1 MFCKNCGSKLDDDA
15 VFCEKCG
22 TAIKRTA
29 SLDFAKDSTTQ
40 ESSSSNQ
47 ISNELTNENSTVAVT
62 KPKNR
67 RIIALVVALT
77 VIVAAVIFFALNKST
92 FDVSDP
98 RAESNFNNGGKL
110 AFDDKALYFI
120 GLYEENDSETCV
132 YSTSY
137 TGTNKALVSSNPNIS
152 RIRIVNGKI
161 LYATYEDDTYKIG
174 LMEKDG
180 SEDTVLVELTN
191 DSDNYLNDFS
201 ASDTTLYY
209 LYNDELRMRPMSDG
223 EDSLLLDNVEDFILV
238 GDTIYYATESSIFS
252 YNIKKAESVE
262 ICSSKAYNLVLCDE
276 NIYFKN
282 DNGIYRVSLTGKESA
297 ELIVK
302 DSKVGNFVIDGDNIY
317 YLQTL
322 ETDEITELAKYFDE
336 DEYFSYALVMI
347 GSGQIKRD
355 PKAGGPAESVDSN
368 QPLSTALFVYPDGM
382 YSRTSI
388 FSDTLSLVEFE

>member
-1 MFCKNCGSKLDDDA
+1 
-15 VFCEKCG
+15 
-22 TAIKRTA
+22 
-29 SLDFAKDSTTQ
+29 
-40 ESSSSNQ
+40 
-47 ISNELTNENSTVAVT
+47 
-62 KPKNR
+62 
-67 RIIALVVALT
+67 
-77 VIVAAVIFFALNKST
+77 
-92 FDVSDP
+92 
-98 RAESNFNNGGKL
+98 
-110 AFDDKALYFI
+110 
-120 GLYEENDSETCV
+120 
-132 YSTSY
+132 
-137 TGTNKALVSSNPNIS
+137 
-152 RIRIVNGKI
+152 
-161 LYATYEDDTYKIG
+161 
-174 LMEKDG
+174 MEKDG

-252 YNIKKAESVE
+252 YNIKKEESVE

-276 NIYFKN
+276 NLYFKN

-322 ETDEITELAKYFDE
+322 ETDEITELAKYIDE
-336 DEYFSYALVMI
+336 DEYFTYALAMI
-347 GSGQIKRD
+347 GSGQIKRV

>member
-29 SLDFAKDSTTQ
+29 SLDSAKDSIAQ
-40 ESSSSNQ
+40 ESSSNNQ
-47 ISNELTNENSTVAVT
+47 ISNESANENPTATVA
-62 KPKNR
+62 KPKSR
-67 RIIALVVALT
+67 RIIALVAALA
-77 VIVAAVIFFALNKST
+77 VIVFVAIFFALNKST
-92 FDVSDP
+92 FGVSDP
-98 RAESNFNNGGKL
+98 RVESNFNNGGKL

-120 GLYEENDSETCV
+120 GLYDENDSETCV

-137 TGTNKALVSSNPNIS
+137 TGTNKSLVSSNPNIS
-152 RIRIVNGKI
+152 RIRIANGKI

-174 LMEKDG
+174 LMGKDG
-180 SEDTVLVELTN
+180 SDDNILVELTN

-209 LYNDELRMRPMSDG
+209 LYNDELRMRPMNDG
-223 EDSLLLDNVEDFILV
+223 EDTLLLDNVEDFILA

-252 YNIKKAESVE
+252 YDIKKAESVE
-262 ICSSKAYNLVLCDE
+262 ICSSEAYNLVLCDE
-276 NIYFKN
+276 KIYFKN

-322 ETDEITELAKYFDE
+322 ETDEITELAKYIDE
-336 DEYFSYALVMI
+336 DEYFTYALAMI
-347 GSGQIKRD
+347 GSGQIKRV
-355 PKAGGPAESVDSN
+355 PKAGGPAESADSN

>member
-29 SLDFAKDSTTQ
+29 SLDLTKDSATQ

-47 ISNELTNENSTVAVT
+47 ISNELTNENSTAAVT

-67 RIIALVVALT
+67 RIIAVVVALA
-77 VIVAAVIFFALNKST
+77 VIVPAVIFFALNKST
-92 FDVSDP
+92 FGVSDP

-120 GLYEENDSETCV
+120 GLYDENDSETCV

-137 TGTNKALVSSNPNIS
+137 AGTDKVLISSNPDIG

-180 SEDTVLVELTN
+180 SDDNILVELTN

-209 LYNDELRMRPMSDG
+209 LYNDELRMHPMSDG
-223 EDSLLLDNVEDFILV
+223 EDSLLLDNVEDFILA

-252 YNIKKAESVE
+252 YDIKKAESVE
-262 ICSSKAYNLVLCDE
+262 ICSSEAYNLVLCDE
-276 NIYFKN
+276 KIYFKN
-282 DNGIYRVSLTGKESA
+282 DNGIYRVPLTGKESA
-297 ELIVK
+297 ELIAK

-322 ETDEITELAKYFDE
+322 ETDEITELAKYIDE

-347 GSGQIKRD
+347 GSGQIKRV

-368 QPLSTALFVYPDGM
+368 QLLSTALFVYPDGM

>member
-262 ICSSKAYNLVLCDE
+262 ICSSKAYNLILCDE
-276 NIYFKN
+276 NIW
-282 DNGIYRVSLTGKESA
+282 
-297 ELIVK
+297 LI
-302 DSKVGNFVIDGDNIY
+302 
-317 YLQTL
+317 
-322 ETDEITELAKYFDE
+322 A
-336 DEYFSYALVMI
+336 
-347 GSGQIKRD
+347 
-355 PKAGGPAESVDSN
+355 
-368 QPLSTALFVYPDGM
+368 
-382 YSRTSI
+382 
-388 FSDTLSLVEFE
+388 

>member
-29 SLDFAKDSTTQ
+29 SFDLATDSTTQ
-40 ESSSSNQ
+40 ESNSNNQ
-47 ISNELTNENSTVAVT
+47 ISNESANENSTATVA
-62 KPKNR
+62 KPKSR
-67 RIIALVVALT
+67 RIIALVAVLA
-77 VIVAAVIFFALNKST
+77 VIVFVAIFFALNKST
-92 FDVSDP
+92 FGVSDP
-98 RAESNFNNGGKL
+98 RVESNFNNGGKL

-120 GLYEENDSETCV
+120 GLYDENDSETCV

-137 TGTNKALVSSNPNIS
+137 TGTNKSLVSSNPNIS
-152 RIRIVNGKI
+152 RIRIANGKI

-174 LMEKDG
+174 LMGKDG
-180 SEDTVLVELTN
+180 SDDNILVELTN

-209 LYNDELRMRPMSDG
+209 LYNDELRMRPMNDG
-223 EDSLLLDNVEDFILV
+223 EDTLLLDNVEDFILA

-252 YNIKKAESVE
+252 YDIKKAESVE
-262 ICSSKAYNLVLCDE
+262 ICSSEAYNLVLCDE
-276 NIYFKN
+276 KIYFKN

-322 ETDEITELAKYFDE
+322 ETDEITELAKYIDE
-336 DEYFSYALVMI
+336 DEYFTYALAMI
-347 GSGQIKRD
+347 GSGQIKRV
-355 PKAGGPAESVDSN
+355 PKVGGPAESVDSN

>member
-29 SLDFAKDSTTQ
+29 SLDSAKDSIAQ
-40 ESSSSNQ
+40 ESSSNNQ
-47 ISNELTNENSTVAVT
+47 ISNESANENPTATVA
-62 KPKNR
+62 KPKSR
-67 RIIALVVALT
+67 RIIALVAALA
-77 VIVAAVIFFALNKST
+77 VIVFVAIFFALNKST
-92 FDVSDP
+92 FGVSDP
-98 RAESNFNNGGKL
+98 RVESNFNNGGKL

-120 GLYEENDSETCV
+120 GLYDENDSETCV

-137 TGTNKALVSSNPNIS
+137 TGTNKSLVSSNPNIS
-152 RIRIVNGKI
+152 RIRIANGKI

-174 LMEKDG
+174 LMGKDG
-180 SEDTVLVELTN
+180 SDDNILVELTN

-209 LYNDELRMRPMSDG
+209 LYNDELRMRPMNDG
-223 EDSLLLDNVEDFILV
+223 EDSLLLDNVEDFILA

-252 YNIKKAESVE
+252 YDIKKAESVE

-276 NIYFKN
+276 KIYFKN

-347 GSGQIKRD
+347 GSGQIKRV
-355 PKAGGPAESVDSN
+355 PKAGGPAELVDSN

>member
-29 SLDFAKDSTTQ
+29 SLDSAKDSIAQ
-40 ESSSSNQ
+40 ESSSNNQ
-47 ISNELTNENSTVAVT
+47 ISNESANENPTATVA
-62 KPKNR
+62 KPKSR
-67 RIIALVVALT
+67 RIIALVAALA
-77 VIVAAVIFFALNKST
+77 VIVFVAIFFALNKST
-92 FDVSDP
+92 FGVSDP
-98 RAESNFNNGGKL
+98 RVESNFNSGGKL

-120 GLYEENDSETCV
+120 GLYDENDSETCV

-137 TGTNKALVSSNPNIS
+137 TGTNKSLVSSNPNIS
-152 RIRIVNGKI
+152 RIRIANGKI

-174 LMEKDG
+174 LMGKDG
-180 SEDTVLVELTN
+180 SDDNILVELTN

-209 LYNDELRMRPMSDG
+209 LYNDELRMRPMNDG
-223 EDSLLLDNVEDFILV
+223 EDTLLLDNVEDFILA

-262 ICSSKAYNLVLCDE
+262 ICSSEAYNLVLCDE
-276 NIYFKN
+276 KIYFKN

-322 ETDEITELAKYFDE
+322 ETDEITELAKYIDE
-336 DEYFSYALVMI
+336 DEYFTYALAMI
-347 GSGQIKRD
+347 GSGQIKRV

-368 QPLSTALFVYPDGM
+368 QSLSTALFVYPDGM

>member
-29 SLDFAKDSTTQ
+29 SFDLATDSTTQ
-40 ESSSSNQ
+40 ESNSNNQ
-47 ISNELTNENSTVAVT
+47 ISNESANENSTATVA
-62 KPKNR
+62 KPKSR
-67 RIIALVVALT
+67 RIIALVAVLA
-77 VIVAAVIFFALNKST
+77 VIVFVAIFFALNKST
-92 FDVSDP
+92 FGVSDP
-98 RAESNFNNGGKL
+98 RVESNFNNGGKL

-120 GLYEENDSETCV
+120 GLYDENDSETCV

-137 TGTNKALVSSNPNIS
+137 TGTNKSLVSSNPNIS
-152 RIRIVNGKI
+152 RIRIANGKI

-174 LMEKDG
+174 LMGKDG
-180 SEDTVLVELTN
+180 SDDNILVELTN

-209 LYNDELRMRPMSDG
+209 LYNDELRMRSMNDG
-223 EDSLLLDNVEDFILV
+223 EDTLLLDNVEDFILA

-252 YNIKKAESVE
+252 YDIKKAESVE
-262 ICSSKAYNLVLCDE
+262 ICSSEAYNLVLCDE
-276 NIYFKN
+276 KIYFKN

-322 ETDEITELAKYFDE
+322 ETDEITELAKYIDE
-336 DEYFSYALVMI
+336 DEYFTYALAMI
-347 GSGQIKRD
+347 GSGQIKRV
-355 PKAGGPAESVDSN
+355 PKVGGPAESVDSN

>member
-1 MFCKNCGSKLDDDA
+1 M
-15 VFCEKCG
+15 
-22 TAIKRTA
+22 
-29 SLDFAKDSTTQ
+29 
-40 ESSSSNQ
+40 
-47 ISNELTNENSTVAVT
+47 
-62 KPKNR
+62 
-67 RIIALVVALT
+67 
-77 VIVAAVIFFALNKST
+77 
-92 FDVSDP
+92 SDP
-98 RAESNFNNGGKL
+98 RVESNFNNGGKL

-120 GLYEENDSETCV
+120 GLYDENDSETCV

-137 TGTNKALVSSNPNIS
+137 TGTNKSLVSSNPNIS
-152 RIRIVNGKI
+152 RIRIANGKI

-180 SEDTVLVELTN
+180 SNDNVLVELTN

-209 LYNDELRMRPMSDG
+209 LYNDELRMQPMSDG
-223 EDSLLLDNVEDFILV
+223 EDSLLLDNVEDFILA

-252 YNIKKAESVE
+252 YDIKKAESVE
-262 ICSSKAYNLVLCDE
+262 ICSSEAYNLVLCDE
-276 NIYFKN
+276 KIYFKN

-322 ETDEITELAKYFDE
+322 ETDEITELAKYIDE
-336 DEYFSYALVMI
+336 DEYFTHALAMI
-347 GSGQIKRD
+347 GSGQIKRV
-355 PKAGGPAESVDSN
+355 PKAGGSAESVDSN

>member
-1 MFCKNCGSKLDDDA
+1 M
-15 VFCEKCG
+15 
-22 TAIKRTA
+22 
-29 SLDFAKDSTTQ
+29 
-40 ESSSSNQ
+40 
-47 ISNELTNENSTVAVT
+47 
-62 KPKNR
+62 
-67 RIIALVVALT
+67 VVALT

-262 ICSSKAYNLVLCDE
+262 ICSSKAYNLILCDE

-322 ETDEITELAKYFDE
+322 ETDEITELAKYIDE
-336 DEYFSYALVMI
+336 DEYFTYALAMI
-347 GSGQIKRD
+347 GSGQIKRV

>member
-1 MFCKNCGSKLDDDA
+1 MLFRS
-15 VFCEKCG
+15 
-22 TAIKRTA
+22 
-29 SLDFAKDSTTQ
+29 
-40 ESSSSNQ
+40 
-47 ISNELTNENSTVAVT
+47 
-62 KPKNR
+62 
-67 RIIALVVALT
+67 
-77 VIVAAVIFFALNKST
+77 
-92 FDVSDP
+92 
-98 RAESNFNNGGKL
+98 
-110 AFDDKALYFI
+110 
-120 GLYEENDSETCV
+120 
-132 YSTSY
+132 
-137 TGTNKALVSSNPNIS
+137 
-152 RIRIVNGKI
+152 
-161 LYATYEDDTYKIG
+161 
-174 LMEKDG
+174 
-180 SEDTVLVELTN
+180 LVELTN

-209 LYNDELRMRPMSDG
+209 LYNDELRMRPMNDG
-223 EDSLLLDNVEDFILV
+223 EDSLLLDNVEDFILA

-252 YNIKKAESVE
+252 YDIKKAESVE
-262 ICSSKAYNLVLCDE
+262 ICSSKAYNLVLCNE
-276 NIYFKN
+276 KIYFKN
-282 DNGIYRVSLTGKESA
+282 DNGIYRVSLAGKESA

-347 GSGQIKRD
+347 GSGQIKRV

>member
-29 SLDFAKDSTTQ
+29 SLDSAKDSIAQ
-40 ESSSSNQ
+40 ESSSNNQ
-47 ISNELTNENSTVAVT
+47 ISNESANENPTATVA
-62 KPKNR
+62 KPKSR
-67 RIIALVVALT
+67 RIVALVAALA
-77 VIVAAVIFFALNKST
+77 VIVFVAIFFALNKST
-92 FDVSDP
+92 FGVSDP
-98 RAESNFNNGGKL
+98 RVESNFNNGGKL

-120 GLYEENDSETCV
+120 GLYDENDSETCV

-137 TGTNKALVSSNPNIS
+137 TGTNKSLVSSNPNIS
-152 RIRIVNGKI
+152 RIRIANGKI

-174 LMEKDG
+174 LMGKDG
-180 SEDTVLVELTN
+180 SDDNILVELTN

-209 LYNDELRMRPMSDG
+209 LYNDELRMRPMNDG
-223 EDSLLLDNVEDFILV
+223 EDTLLLDNVEDFILA

-252 YNIKKAESVE
+252 YDIKKTESVE
-262 ICSSKAYNLVLCDE
+262 ICSSEAYNLVLCDE
-276 NIYFKN
+276 KIYFKN

-322 ETDEITELAKYFDE
+322 ETDEITELAKYIDE
-336 DEYFSYALVMI
+336 DEYFTYALAMI
-347 GSGQIKRD
+347 GSGQIKRV

>member
-15 VFCEKCG
+15 VFCEKFG

-29 SLDFAKDSTTQ
+29 SLDLAKDSTTQ

-47 ISNELTNENSTVAVT
+47 ISNELTNENSTAAVT

-67 RIIALVVALT
+67 RIIALVAALA
-77 VIVAAVIFFALNKST
+77 VIVAAVIFFARNKST
-92 FDVSDP
+92 FGVSDP
-98 RAESNFNNGGKL
+98 RVESNFNNGGKL

-120 GLYEENDSETCV
+120 GLYDENDSETCV

-137 TGTNKALVSSNPNIS
+137 TGTNKSLVSSNPNIS
-152 RIRIVNGKI
+152 RIRIANGKI

-180 SEDTVLVELTN
+180 SNDNVLVELTN

-209 LYNDELRMRPMSDG
+209 LYNDELRMQPMSDG
-223 EDSLLLDNVEDFILV
+223 EDSLLLDNVEDFILA

-252 YNIKKAESVE
+252 YDIKKAESVE
-262 ICSSKAYNLVLCDE
+262 ICSSEAYNLVLCDE
-276 NIYFKN
+276 KIYFKN

-322 ETDEITELAKYFDE
+322 ETDEITELAKYIDE
-336 DEYFSYALVMI
+336 DEYFTYALAMI
-347 GSGQIKRD
+347 GSGQIKRV
-355 PKAGGPAESVDSN
+355 PKAGGSAESVDSN
-368 QPLSTALFVYPDGM
+368 QPLSTALFAYPDGM

>member
-322 ETDEITELAKYFDE
+322 ETDEITELAKYIDE
-336 DEYFSYALVMI
+336 DEYFTYALAMI
-347 GSGQIKRD
+347 GSGQIKRV
-355 PKAGGPAESVDSN
+355 PKSGGPAESVDSN

>member
-29 SLDFAKDSTTQ
+29 SLDLAKDSTTQ

-92 FDVSDP
+92 FGVSDP
-98 RAESNFNNGGKL
+98 RVESNFNNGGKL

-120 GLYEENDSETCV
+120 GLYDENDSETCV

-137 TGTNKALVSSNPNIS
+137 TGTNKSLVSSNPNIS
-152 RIRIVNGKI
+152 RIRIANGKI

-180 SEDTVLVELTN
+180 SNDNVLVELTN

-209 LYNDELRMRPMSDG
+209 LYNDELRMQPMSDG
-223 EDSLLLDNVEDFILV
+223 EDSLLLDNVEDFILA
-238 GDTIYYATESSIFS
+238 GDTIY
-252 YNIKKAESVE
+252 
-262 ICSSKAYNLVLCDE
+262 
-276 NIYFKN
+276 
-282 DNGIYRVSLTGKESA
+282 
-297 ELIVK
+297 
-302 DSKVGNFVIDGDNIY
+302 
-317 YLQTL
+317 
-322 ETDEITELAKYFDE
+322 
-336 DEYFSYALVMI
+336 
-347 GSGQIKRD
+347 
-355 PKAGGPAESVDSN
+355 
-368 QPLSTALFVYPDGM
+368 
-382 YSRTSI
+382 
-388 FSDTLSLVEFE
+388 LSLIHI

>member
-29 SLDFAKDSTTQ
+29 SLDLAKDFPTQ
-40 ESSSSNQ
+40 ESSSNNQ
-47 ISNELTNENSTVAVT
+47 TSNESTNENPTTTVT

-67 RIIALVVALT
+67 QIIALVAALA
-77 VIVAAVIFFALNKST
+77 VIVSAVIFWALNKST
-92 FDVSDP
+92 FGVSDS
-98 RAESNFNNGGKL
+98 RVESNFNNGGKL

-120 GLYEENDSETCV
+120 GLYDENDSETCI

-137 TGTNKALVSSNPNIS
+137 TGTNKAIVSSNPNIS
-152 RIRIVNGKI
+152 RIRIANGKI

-180 SEDTVLVELTN
+180 SNDNVLIELTK

-223 EDSLLLDNVEDFILV
+223 EDSLLLDNVEDFVLA
-238 GDTIYYATESSIFS
+238 GDMIYYATESSIFS

-262 ICSSKAYNLVLCDE
+262 ICNSKAYDLVLSDE
-276 NIYFKN
+276 KIYFKN
-282 DNGIYRVSLTGKESA
+282 DNGIYRVSPTGKESA

-302 DSKVGNFVIDGDNIY
+302 DSKVGNFVIEGNNIY

-322 ETDEITELAKYFDE
+322 EADEITELAKYIDE
-336 DEYFSYALVMI
+336 DEYFTYALAMI
-347 GSGQIKRD
+347 GAGQIKRV

-368 QPLSTALFVYPDGM
+368 QPLSTALFVYPDGI